1 MGYVLGVL
9 GGSGLY
15 QLPGLTEVTEVT
27 VDTPFGA
34 PSDALVRGR
43 LGATELLFLPRHGR
57 QHALP
62 PSRVNYRANI
72 HAFKQCGATHVVSVS
87 AVGSLR
93 EELAPGHLVV
103 PSQYIDRT
111 VGRAGSF
118 FDEGVAVHVSMAD
131 PVCPVLAQALAQ
143 AARSTGA
150 AVHTDCTYVCV
161 EGPRFSTRA
170 ESHLFRQW
178 GADVVGMT
186 NVPEAFLAREAELP
200 YATLCLATDYD
211 CWRPHDE
218 VDVTAILAIL
228 KQNIERAQETLAALV
243 QVLPDPAR
251 SPAREAL
258 KYAMLTRPEALTPAL
273 RHRYRVLLGRFFQGP
288 PGAS

>member
-1 MGYVLGVL
+1 MGHVLGVL

-15 QLPGLTEVTEVT
+15 HLPGLAEVTELS

-43 LGATELLFLPRHGR
+43 LGDTELVFLPRHGR
-57 QHALP
+57 QHAIP

-72 HAFKQCGATHVVSVS
+72 HALKQLGCTHVVSVS

-93 EELAPGHLVV
+93 EELLPGHLVV

-111 VGRAGSF
+111 VGRAASF

-131 PVCPVLAQALAQ
+131 PVCPVLAEALAG
-143 AARSTGA
+143 AAATTGA
-150 AVHTDCTYVCV
+150 TVHTGRTYVCI

-200 YATLCLATDYD
+200 YATLCLSTDYD

-228 KQNIERAQETLAALV
+228 KQNVERAQETLRALSGA
-243 QVLPDPAR
+243 LPDPAR
-251 SPAREAL
+251 SPARSAL
-258 KYAMLTRPEALTPAL
+258 QYALLTRPEAVPAGL
-273 RHRYRVLLGRFFQGP
+273 RQRYRVLLGRFFEGP
-288 PGAS
+288 PGAP